1 MSQPRTYVWARVY
14 GTDEKDSPSDV
25 RSRERK
31 SAAAKLI
38 QFVRGR
44 KLTDTTERDDPNA
57 IEIWRTMPQRCAT
70 CLRMKKEPEPPRAYD
85 NNTAH
90 FDRAAGRYDRRSR
103 ILRRRATRERASDRA
118 KATRRSNRNLPPC
131 TESWNSANEPLQ
143 RQPIVGFRAALSVRK
158 SRIRLR
164 CGLDRRRRPT
174 WKYGYRSWATVLRSS
189 PRPS

>member
-1 MSQPRTYVWARVY
+1 MVSDETAQPVERCKLHTFDSGTYRDCHNHAPMCGRAC
-14 GTDEKDSPSDV
+14 TAPMRKTPPSDV

-103 ILRRRATRERASDRA
+103 MYTVVRHVSERAIE
-118 KATRRSNRNLPPC
+118 RRSNRNLPPC
-131 TESWNSANEPLQ
+131 VPSAGTAQ
-143 RQPIVGFRAALSVRK
+143 M
-158 SRIRLR
+158 SRSRSS
-164 CGLDRRRRPT
+164 
-174 WKYGYRSWATVLRSS
+174 RSWALEQH
-189 PRPS
+189 